1 MAAARHADALGR
13 LHAQHWSSARIRD
26 YFAVPATPPSDDDGI
41 PAQPPPPVFFPELQ
55 YPNLTT
61 VPDPD
66 NPNDPARLVAQ
77 QDAEQIRAGVEW
89 VLIKGRFK
97 VPLRGGYFNDRQI
110 TPAPGGEPVRF
121 NGFTAGTGLILGSL
135 QLDLAWVYEFGEYF
149 VAAETTDAAA
159 AAEPTRYALTTNRI
173 YASVIY
179 RFSGRWL
186 P

>member
-1 MAAARHADALGR
+1 M
-13 LHAQHWSSARIRD
+13 S
-26 YFAVPATPPSDDDGI
+26 V
-41 PAQPPPPVFFPELQ
+41 PPPPRFFPERL
-55 YPNLTT
+55 YPTLGA

-66 NPNDPARLVAQ
+66 DPTDPARLVAQ

-89 VLIKGRFK
+89 VLIKGRLK

-121 NGFTAGTGLILGSL
+121 NGVTAGTGIILGAL

-149 VAAETTDAAA
+149 VAAETTAADTAA
-159 AAEPTRYALTTNRI
+159 AAEPIRYALTTNRI
-173 YASVIY
+173 YASIIY